1 MEVGTSVS
9 AVDVATIVSIAVVA
23 IAGAIAVGF
32 MIVRFEDRREPR
44 RGGDDPERFPRE

>member
-1 MEVGTSVS
+1 MELGTSVS

-32 MIVRFEDRREPR
+32 MIVRSEDRREAR
-44 RGGDDPERFPRE
+44 RGGDDPGRFPRE